1 MRYRSTN
8 NLLLALTALIWGS
21 AFVAQS
27 VGMDY
32 LGPFTFNS
40 IRSAMGGLVLLP
52 ILFILKGRGRKSGQP
67 ESAAG
72 EPSAGE
78 SFASESSAG
87 ESSVGDRKTLVTGGI
102 LCGIA
107 LAVASSLQQIGIVY
121 TSAGKAGFITA
132 LYILIVPIIRLFL
145 GRRAGRKVWIGVA
158 LAVAGMYFLCITDG
172 FSISKGDFLVFLC
185 AVIFSVHILV
195 IDHFAPKV
203 DSVALSCIQ
212 FLVCGIL
219 CAVPMLALERPQVD
233 EILAAW
239 MPLAYAGVLSC
250 GVAYTLQVIAQKNTD
265 PTVASLLLSLE
276 SVFSV
281 LTGWGILG
289 ERLSGRELFGCAL
302 VFAAVLLAQ
311 LPGKKMAPER
321 GRNPGEKAVSD
332 TDSVKLKKISEKS

>member
-1 MRYRSTN
+1 MKRRSTN
-8 NLLLALTALIWGS
+8 NILLALTALIWGS

-32 LGPFTFNS
+32 LDPFTFNS
-40 IRSAMGGLVLLP
+40 VRSFLGGTVLLP
-52 ILFILKGRGRKSGQP
+52 VIFFMRRQRKKSDEGKA
-67 ESAAG
+67 ET
-72 EPSAGE
+72 
-78 SFASESSAG
+78 
-87 ESSVGDRKTLVTGGI
+87 GDRKTLVIGGI
-102 LCGIA
+102 CCGTA
-107 LAVASSLQQIGIVY
+107 LAAASSLQQIGLVY

-132 LYILIVPIIRLFL
+132 LYILIVPVLGLFF
-145 GRRAGRKVWIGVA
+145 GRRAGMKVWIGVA

-203 DSVALSCIQ
+203 NGVSLSCLQ
-212 FLVCGIL
+212 FFVCGVL
-219 CAVPMLALERPQVD
+219 CAVPMLAQEQPRFG
-233 EILAAW
+233 EILEAW

-281 LTGWGILG
+281 LTGWVILG

-302 VFAAVLLAQ
+302 VFAAVVLAQ
-311 LPGKKMAPER
+311 IPGKHPVQNDLQT
-321 GRNPGEKAVSD
+321 G
-332 TDSVKLKKISEKS
+332 

>member
-52 ILFILKGRGRKSGQP
+52 VLFILKGRGRKSRQP

-72 EPSAGE
+72 EPSAYV
-78 SFASESSAG
+78 SSMGGPSAGDSSMG

-121 TSAGKAGFITA
+121 TSAGKAGVITA

-158 LAVAGMYFLCITDG
+158 LAMAGMYFLCITDG

-203 DSVALSCIQ
+203 DGVALSCIQ

-281 LTGWGILG
+281 LTGWVILG

-332 TDSVKLKKISEKS
+332 TDSVKF

>member
-1 MRYRSTN
+1 MKHRPAN
-8 NLLLALTALIWGS
+8 NILLALTALIWGS

-40 IRSAMGGLVLLP
+40 IRSFMGGAVLLP
-52 ILFILKGRGRKSGQP
+52 VIFFMRRQREKSG
-67 ESAAG
+67 EGKAAT
-72 EPSAGE
+72 
-78 SFASESSAG
+78 
-87 ESSVGDRKTLVTGGI
+87 GDRKTLVIGGI
-102 LCGIA
+102 CCGTA
-107 LAVASSLQQIGIVY
+107 LAAASSLQQIGLVY

-132 LYILIVPIIRLFL
+132 LYILIVPVLGPFF
-145 GRRAGRKVWIGVA
+145 GRRAGMKVWGGVA

-203 DSVALSCIQ
+203 DGVSLSCIQ
-212 FLVCGIL
+212 FFVCGIL
-219 CAVPMLALERPQVD
+219 CAVPMLVREQPRSG

-281 LTGWGILG
+281 LTGWVILG

-302 VFAAVLLAQ
+302 VFAAVILAQ
-311 LPGKKMAPER
+311 IPGKRKFPDDLQT
-321 GRNPGEKAVSD
+321 G
-332 TDSVKLKKISEKS
+332 